1 MSQSLSHVVVL
12 VITGEEG
19 ERRRHTNILV
29 NKPRRVSNKSV
40 GIQRGTKCGVLGRLR
55 YATK

>member
-40 GIQRGTKCGVLGRLR
+40 EYSAVRNVE
-55 YATK
+55 YWED